1 MRQNHLLFLLLAA
14 ILILSGCSTST
25 MGQAIDDGIPF
36 NVKEI
41 LHKEKVKDGVILLY
55 LTKQDDGQNEVEAM
69 AAAYLKGSD
78 KNGWKNEGH
87 NHWEH
92 YENEH
97 MTVYTDTFYDY
108 DKEGKLENRIPLI
121 FGEIQNGDIQKVEV
135 AGKEE
140 KFEEAAIIK
149 KENKRYYFKIGDFH
163 TARGLSADGKE
174 IIKKKNN

>member
-1 MRQNHLLFLLLAA
+1 MRQNYLLYLLVAA
-14 ILILSGCSTST
+14 SIILSGCSTAT

-36 NVKEI
+36 NVKEV

-55 LTKQDDGQNEVEAM
+55 LTQQNDGQNEVEAM

-78 KNGWKNEGH
+78 KKGWKNEGH

-97 MTVYTDTFYDY
+97 MTVYSDTFYDY
-108 DKEGKLENRIPLI
+108 DKEGNLENRLPII
-121 FGEIQNGDIQKVEV
+121 FGEIQSGDIKKVEV

-140 KFEEAAIIK
+140 KFEEAAIIN
-149 KENKRYYFKIGDFH
+149 KENKRYFFKMGDFH

-174 IIKKKNN
+174 IIKEKN